1 MTSETASEPPQES
14 GSNVRSKLLPGVLDA
29 GFASLATFVA
39 GLAAVAVFDA
49 ADLGIYAVFFVAF
62 TLGQLVA
69 YQLIYVPAEIV
80 AVGRV
85 GRQRLTIFD
94 DSLRI
99 GIVPSLLGASIVFAA
114 TITTAPKASLA
125 LTVGLTVTAWIA
137 TLLSPT
143 QDHVRRTLHVADK
156 SWHAAAMST
165 TQFLVSGGAIAFM
178 LVVDAP
184 APWVPFGGLALAN
197 LVSLSFGLLLVRH
210 DRSHAKSP
218 ERVTFGD
225 LIVDGR
231 WLLLQAAIP
240 AAAAFVTANI
250 ITYLAGPEAMGYAE
264 AARIVAQPILV
275 LAAGLIYPLRPR
287 AMEAAITKNLPVSV
301 RLETLYVS
309 MIVVG
314 SVLYL
319 LVAGATFPWNPMQY
333 LVPVAYEVS
342 GLVAA
347 SIGANV
353 VLASIFLAVN
363 EMMAAGR
370 ARSLAFLN
378 ALAAPVRIVVATSAA
393 FVGAFARP
401 LSEAIGETVIIG
413 GLLVYHRQIYRSAPV
428 EEPAPRAE
436 TAPSG

>member
-1 MTSETASEPPQES
+1 MTSETANAPAP
-14 GSNVRSKLLPGVLDA
+14 GRGAGVRSKLLPGVLDA
-29 GFASLATFVA
+29 GFASLATFAA
-39 GLAAVAVFDA
+39 GLAAVAVFDE
-49 ADLGIYAVFFVAF
+49 ADLGVYAVFFVAF

-85 GRQRLTIFD
+85 GEQRLTIFD

-99 GIVPSLLGASIVFAA
+99 GILPSLAGASVVFAA
-114 TITTAPKASLA
+114 TLTTAPIASTELII
-125 LTVGLTVTAWIA
+125 GLTVTAWIA

-143 QDHVRRTLHVADK
+143 QDHVRRTLHVADQ
-156 SWHAAAMST
+156 SWHAAVMSM
-165 TQFLVSGGAIAFM
+165 TQFLVSGAAIAVL
-178 LVVDAP
+178 LVLDAP
-184 APWVPFGGLALAN
+184 AAWVPFGALALAN
-197 LVSLSFGLLLVRH
+197 LVSLSIGLLLVHH
-210 DRSHAKSP
+210 DRHHARASSH
-218 ERVTFGD
+218 VTFRD
-225 LIVDGR
+225 LVAQGR
-231 WLLLQAAIP
+231 WLLLQASIP

-250 ITYLAGPEAMGYAE
+250 ITYLASPEAMGYAE

-287 AMEAAITKNLPVSV
+287 AMEAALAKDLPVSV
-301 RLETLYVS
+301 RLEKLYIS

-319 LVAGATFPWNPMQY
+319 VIAGGAFPWNPMRH
-333 LVPVAYEVS
+333 LVPVAYEIN

-353 VLASIFLAVN
+353 ILASIFLAVN

-401 LSEAIGETVIIG
+401 LSEAIGELVVVA
-413 GLLVYHRQIYRSAPV
+413 GLLVYHRQIYRGVPA
-428 EEPAPRAE
+428 EPTPRPE
-436 TAPSG
+436 TAPSS